1 MLALQRITR
10 FDHCRLSTAA
20 LISRQISLPYCFMK
34 KMNASQKHI
43 SSNSVYSS
51 ITAQKPFGNES
62 SAEET
67 SQSSLGGNINQKQFQ
82 SSYEKNF
89 PSLSVNVGSSSKGK
103 NFENWRKRTG
113 SAFELMQEAINS
125 SELEG
130 IAILQEDGG
139 TWIDLGLR
147 PRPRPANS
155 SEHEGIVSLQESEY
169 EGVVKVA
176 SVQEENYFPSHFGKK
191 KVYRKYFEKSNNV
204 VGTKSSD
211 CSEGL
216 PKPERFNI
224 CLPRFRDI
232 KAQEILRPGMVLLK
246 HYISLRD
253 QINIVKTCNSLGEGP
268 GGFYRPGY
276 KDGAKLRLHM
286 MCLGLNWDPQTRK
299 YDKRHPVDNCEPPE
313 IPLGFRLLVQSAIKD
328 AHCLIKKDS
337 DMVNPEDILPSM
349 TPNICIINFYSIHGR
364 LGLHQDR
371 DESRDSLY
379 KGLPVVSFSIGD
391 SAEFLYGDGREID
404 QAKKVLLESG
414 DVLLFG
420 GESRMVFHGVP
431 SIVPSSAPEP
441 LKTKTGLRH
450 GRLNLTFRQI

>member
-1 MLALQRITR
+1 MLPLQRIIR
-10 FDHCRLSTAA
+10 FDLCRLSTAA
-20 LISRQISLPYCFMK
+20 CVSRQIFLPFCFMK
-34 KMNASQKHI
+34 KMNASQKPI
-43 SSNSVYSS
+43 SSNSVL

-62 SAEET
+62 PAEET
-67 SQSSLGGNINQKQFQ
+67 RQSSLGGKINEKQFQ
-82 SSYEKNF
+82 SSNEIDF
-89 PSLSVNVGSSSKGK
+89 PSLSVNAGSSSKGT
-103 NFENWRKRTG
+103 NFGKWRKRTG
-113 SAFELMQEAINS
+113 SGSELRQEAVNS

-130 IAILQEDGG
+130 IASQQEEGG
-139 TWIDLGLR
+139 TGIDLELQTR
-147 PRPRPANS
+147 PRLVNS
-155 SEHEGIVSLQESEY
+155 SYHEGIVSMQESGY
-169 EGVVKVA
+169 NGVVDVA
-176 SVQEENYFPSHFGKK
+176 SPLVENYFPSHFGKK
-191 KVYRKYFEKSNNV
+191 KVYRKNFEESNNAV
-204 VGTKSSD
+204 DTKSSE

-216 PKPERFNI
+216 PKHERFNI
-224 CLPRFRDI
+224 CLPRLRDI
-232 KAQEILRPGMVLLK
+232 KTQEILRPGMVLLK

-253 QINIVKTCNSLGEGP
+253 QIDIVETCNSLGEGP

-286 MCLGLNWDPQTRK
+286 MCLGMNWDPQTRK

-313 IPLGFRLLVQSAIKD
+313 IPLGFRLLVQRAIKD

-349 TPNICIINFYSIHGR
+349 SPNVCIVNFYSIYGR

-371 DESRDSLY
+371 DESRESIRR
-379 KGLPVVSFSIGD
+379 GLPVVSLSIGD

-420 GESRMVFHGVP
+420 GKSRMVFHGVP

-441 LKTKTGLRH
+441 LKMKTGLRH
-450 GRLNLTFRQI
+450 GRLNLTFRQF